1 MFLYAN
7 FFSVSGVYGL
17 FQLCI
22 KYIDRKKRKGKFKCH
37 VNVYLPLILRT
48 CAVGTKKLSIRRNV
62 VIIASCVLHLDL
74 IIKDDD
80 KREVNYQWTLV
91 LIKKSKDFHL
101 WFVLLGLKT
110 SSENNP

>member
-1 MFLYAN
+1 MGPLLLNTCFSMRTSFQYLVFMVYFNYALN
-7 FFSVSGVYGL
+7 IL
-17 FQLCI
+17 I
-22 KYIDRKKRKGKFKCH
+22 EKKRKGKFKCH

-80 KREVNYQWTLV
+80 KQEVNYQ
-91 LIKKSKDFHL
+91 
-101 WFVLLGLKT
+101 
-110 SSENNP
+110 

>member
-1 MFLYAN
+1 MVYFNYALN
-7 FFSVSGVYGL
+7 IL
-17 FQLCI
+17 I
-22 KYIDRKKRKGKFKCH
+22 EKKRKGKFKCH
-37 VNVYLPLILRT
+37 VNVYLPLILRA
-48 CAVGTKKLSIRRNV
+48 CAVGTKKLSIRRIV

-80 KREVNYQWTLV
+80 KQEVNYQWTLV